1 VRGAFNEANTWP
13 HRIDPACYF
22 RLLTGIRTDRS
33 GYCFEQP
40 SSLRPDAKAQLEQLE
55 AALQKDSLA
64 IYRFQIAGH
73 TDASGSAEYNRRLS
87 RDRAETV
94 RRFLVTR
101 GIDPDRLEVVGNGED
116 ELLLPDWPLHEDNRR
131 VEIRNLGEL
140 GWTRSRISLAGYQS
154 SELSWSRMSA
164 LLTQPHLSS
173 RKRFVQNSVVPRG
186 HD

>member
-1 VRGAFNEANTWP
+1 MKQILGHIVLIQLAISGHSLVFAQTDPDTVSSSEIEQALKKSKTRAIGVRAKPKVDLNIP
-13 HRIDPACYF
+13 
-22 RLLTGIRTDRS
+22 
-33 GYCFEQP
+33 FEINS

-131 VEIRNLGEL
+131 VEIRNLGE
-140 GWTRSRISLAGYQS
+140 RPS
-154 SELSWSRMSA
+154 
-164 LLTQPHLSS
+164 
-173 RKRFVQNSVVPRG
+173 N
-186 HD
+186 